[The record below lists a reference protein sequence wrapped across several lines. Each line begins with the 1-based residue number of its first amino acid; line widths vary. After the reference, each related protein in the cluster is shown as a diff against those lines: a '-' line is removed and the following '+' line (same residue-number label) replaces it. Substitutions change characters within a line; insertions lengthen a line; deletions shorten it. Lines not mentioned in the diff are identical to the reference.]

1 MTCCLVAVVATAGVA
16 VAPASTSSASTSTA
30 ATSTAETDL
39 PAFTSSIQ
47 RIDAALKDRMAY
59 SWRRGCPV
67 PRWKL
72 RYVTVSYV
80 GYRGAARQ
88 GELVVHRSQAADLV
102 SVFEAMYDA
111 RFRIRRMRLVDDYQ
125 GSDAASMAA
134 DNTSAFNCR
143 RVSGTSRWSQHAY
156 GKAIDIN
163 PVRNPYVD
171 GDRVAP
177 TAGEAYVDR
186 SPLRKGM
193 VNSAVRDAFASIGWS
208 WGGDWTRPVD
218 YQHFSANGR

>member
-1 MTCCLVAVVATAGVA
+1 MGTGRARASCCVLAAVVTAA
-16 VAPASTSSASTSTA
+16 VGPAAPSSATT
-30 ATSTAETDL
+30 TL
-39 PAFTSSIQ
+39 PAFTSTVQ
-47 RIDAALKDRMAY
+47 RIDADLKERMAY
-59 SWRRGCPV
+59 SWRQGCPV

-72 RYVTVSYV
+72 RYLTVSYV
-80 GYRGAARQ
+80 TYRGAARQ
-88 GELVVHRSQAADLV
+88 GELVVHRSEAQDIV
-102 SVFEAMYDA
+102 SVFETLYDA
-111 RFRIRRMRLVDDYQ
+111 RFRIHRMRLVDDYQ

-156 GKAIDIN
+156 GRAIDIN

-186 SPLRKGM
+186 RPLRKGM
-193 VNSAVRDAFASIGWS
+193 VNRAVRDAFTAIGWS
-208 WGGDWTRPVD
+208 WGGLWKDPVD
-218 YQHFSANGR
+218 YQHFSSTGR